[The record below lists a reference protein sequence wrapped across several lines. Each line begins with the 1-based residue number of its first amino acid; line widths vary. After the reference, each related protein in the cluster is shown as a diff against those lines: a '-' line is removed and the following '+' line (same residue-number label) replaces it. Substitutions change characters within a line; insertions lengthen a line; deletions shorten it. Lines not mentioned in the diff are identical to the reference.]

1 MGVDEW
7 LMLCKKF
14 KQLSDRFPESWTPD
28 DDKEEEGQKEA
39 ESTPAAEPL
48 LAEEEQDDGPGEDSG
63 KHKKGKKRRRD
74 GKAKGQRRR
83 PVHADAADADEDEED
98 QEEWDVED
106 VVNVRIADNAKRGT
120 QGTTFI
126 KLQTDLTIIGT
137 CVTFLYFFVVLH
149 PSMLS

>member
-28 DDKEEEGQKEA
+28 DDKEEEGQKGA
-39 ESTPAAEPL
+39 ESTPAAEPS
-48 LAEEEQDDGPGEDSG
+48 LAEEDQDDEDKENSG
-63 KHKKGKKRRRD
+63 KHRKGKKRRRN

-83 PVHADAADADEDEED
+83 PVHAGTADADEDEED

-106 VVNVRIADNAKRGT
+106 IVDVRIADNAKRGT
-120 QGTTFI
+120 QGST
-126 KLQTDLTIIGT
+126 
-137 CVTFLYFFVVLH
+137 
-149 PSMLS
+149 